1 MSALLMKSEG
11 IETTFFWYVSA
22 MGALAFL
29 VSLLLHKRGKGIR
42 L

>member
-1 MSALLMKSEG
+1 MKHKG
-11 IETTFFWYVSA
+11 METTFFWYVSA

-29 VSLLLHKRGKGIR
+29 VSLLLHRHGKGIK

>member
-1 MSALLMKSEG
+1 MKKQG

-22 MGALAFL
+22 MGAVAFL
-29 VSLLLHKRGKGIR
+29 VSLLLHKRGKGIK